1 MSPSWDYDF
10 IKNAPYTV
18 LIVIGVNV
26 FLIFLIYMIA
36 NSKLLK
42 SVKPITNG
50 IQALPSGEP
59 VYVRE
64 KGLLSDLAAK
74 INQTSDILQ
83 KQKRNLQ
90 RKETARANWISGV
103 SHDIRTP
110 LSMVMG
116 YAGQIED
123 NESLPESERKKA
135 RILAMVVLNFEHS
148 APCQHNG
155 IDKEYTKNATIICK
169 NIEKASQ

>member
-59 VYVRE
+59 VYVKE

-83 KQKRNLQ
+83 KTEAKPAKE
-90 RKETARANWISGV
+90 RKQQEQTGF
-103 SHDIRTP
+103 P
-110 LSMVMG
+110 
-116 YAGQIED
+116 
-123 NESLPESERKKA
+123 ESLTTFA
-135 RILAMVVLNFEHS
+135 HHFLW
-148 APCQHNG
+148 
-155 IDKEYTKNATIICK
+155 
-169 NIEKASQ
+169 

>member
-50 IQALPSGEP
+50 IP
-59 VYVRE
+59 VSYTHLDVY
-64 KGLLSDLAAK
+64 
-74 INQTSDILQ
+74 
-83 KQKRNLQ
+83 KRQ
-90 RKETARANWISGV
+90 
-103 SHDIRTP
+103 
-110 LSMVMG
+110 
-116 YAGQIED
+116 Y
-123 NESLPESERKKA
+123 
-135 RILAMVVLNFEHS
+135 
-148 APCQHNG
+148 
-155 IDKEYTKNATIICK
+155 
-169 NIEKASQ
+169 

>member
-18 LIVIGVNV
+18 LVVIGVNI

-59 VYVRE
+59 VYVKDFYLTLPLKSIRLPIFS
-64 KGLLSDLAAK
+64 KGRSETCK
-74 INQTSDILQ
+74 GKRQQGQTGFP
-83 KQKRNLQ
+83 
-90 RKETARANWISGV
+90 AF
-103 SHDIRTP
+103 P
-110 LSMVMG
+110 
-116 YAGQIED
+116 
-123 NESLPESERKKA
+123 
-135 RILAMVVLNFEHS
+135 
-148 APCQHNG
+148 
-155 IDKEYTKNATIICK
+155 TIF
-169 NIEKASQ
+169 AHRFLW